1 MQRHEDKRDHAE
13 ITHHFILVFQ
23 KVPVWCILVSERS
36 VVCMHSQKEVQQ
48 ATNEIIV
55 ALEDR
60 QLAESSIDQYKQ
72 HYQEL
77 NAYCKHGELR
87 SIDENTLLEFL
98 RSQYDVH
105 MTSLHVKGLDR
116 VAGNHIRPFTV
127 LNWYLM
133 TGEINTRVRVRN
145 PLFICP
151 EGFCDSYEAFMEYLR
166 QKDLASSTVR
176 NYRETVQQFIRH
188 MISIGVE
195 SSEMISP
202 AGILSFL
209 SAFKHFST
217 NSFSYLITGIRQ
229 YLSFLFC
236 SGFLDEDLS
245 ETLPQVKKPR
255 YAGIPHIWSKEE
267 LKAILNAVDRMSPT
281 GKRDYAIMLLVI
293 QTGFCAADIRR
304 LKLKDIDW
312 KGHKIRITTAKNG
325 QELELPLLEST
336 GWAIIDYLQNG
347 RPKTDCDCVFT
358 RHIAPYGPIGST
370 SGLDFAL
377 GRYIMKAGIKFK
389 KGERHG
395 LHTLRNSLAKNMLDA
410 GAPLPVISQT
420 LGHQNVNTTAIYL
433 KIDIDGLRK
442 CALDIS
448 EWEV

>member
-1 MQRHEDKRDHAE
+1 MY
-13 ITHHFILVFQ
+13 
-23 KVPVWCILVSERS
+23 
-36 VVCMHSQKEVQQ
+36 SQEELQQ
-48 ATNEIIV
+48 ATNEIIL
-55 ALEDR
+55 ALENR
-60 QLAESSIDQYKQ
+60 QLGEVSISRYKQ

-77 NAYCKHGELR
+77 NAYCMHEGLM
-87 SIDENTLLEFL
+87 SIDGNTLLEFL
-98 RSQYDVH
+98 RSKYDVH
-105 MTSLHVKGLDR
+105 ITNFHVKGLDSIS
-116 VAGNHIRPFTV
+116 GNHIRPLAI

-133 TGEINTRVRVRN
+133 TGEINPRARVHN
-145 PLFICP
+145 PPFIRP
-151 EGFCDSYEAFMEYLR
+151 EGFCDSYGAFMEYLQ
-166 QKDLASSTVR
+166 QKGLSSSTIR
-176 NYRETVQQFIRH
+176 NYRGTVQQFIQH
-188 MISIGVE
+188 MVSIGIE
-195 SSEMISP
+195 SSEMVSS

-217 NSFSYLITGIRQ
+217 NSFSYLLTGIRQ
-229 YLSFLFC
+229 YLSFLFRN
-236 SGFLDEDLS
+236 GFLDEDFS
-245 ETLPQVKKPR
+245 EVLPQVKKPR

-267 LKAILNAVDRMSPT
+267 LRAILNAVDRMSPT

-293 QTGFCAADIRR
+293 QTGFRAADIRR

-312 KGHKIRITTAKNG
+312 KGHKIHITTAKDG
-325 QELELPLLEST
+325 QELDLPLLEST

-347 RPKTDCDCVFT
+347 RPKTDCDRVFT

-370 SGLDFAL
+370 SGLDYAL
-377 GRYIMKAGIKFK
+377 GRYIMKAGIKLK

-433 KIDIDGLRK
+433 KVDLDGLRK

-448 EWEV
+448 EWEVSL

>member
-1 MQRHEDKRDHAE
+1 M
-13 ITHHFILVFQ
+13 F
-23 KVPVWCILVSERS
+23 
-36 VVCMHSQKEVQQ
+36 SQEKIQQ
-48 ATNEIIV
+48 ATKEIILV
-55 ALEDR
+55 LEDR
-60 QLAESSIDQYKQ
+60 CISDRTRSWYTHHYAE
-72 HYQEL
+72 
-77 NAYCKHGELR
+77 
-87 SIDENTLLEFL
+87 
-98 RSQYDVH
+98 
-105 MTSLHVKGLDR
+105 LDSY
-116 VAGNHIRPFTV
+116 IRD
-127 LNWYLM
+127 NNIS
-133 TGEINTRVRVRN
+133 EINEITFLDFLHAQYGISIPSVYTKGVGSTIGAHIKPLSILDCYLLTDTVDPKARMRN
-145 PLFICP
+145 SPFICP
-151 EGFCDSYEAFMEYLR
+151 EGFCDSYGSFMEYLR
-166 QKDLASSTVR
+166 QKELSSSTVR
-176 NYRETVQQFIRH
+176 NYRETVQQFICH
-188 MISIGVE
+188 MANLGIE
-195 SSEMISP
+195 SSEMISA

-217 NSFSYLITGIRQ
+217 NSFSYLLTGIRQ
-229 YLSFLFC
+229 YLSFLFRN
-236 SGFLDEDLS
+236 GFLDEDFS
-245 ETLPQVKKPR
+245 EVLPQVKKPR

-267 LKAILNAVDRMSPT
+267 LKAILKVVDRVSPI

-293 QTGFCAADIRR
+293 QTGFRAADIRR

-312 KGHKIRITTAKNG
+312 KSHKIRINTAKNG

-347 RPKTDCDCVFT
+347 RPKTNCDCVFT

-370 SGLDFAL
+370 AGLDSAL
-377 GRYIMKAGIKFK
+377 WRYIIKAGIKLK

-433 KIDIDGLRK
+433 KIDIEGLRK

>member
-77 NAYCKHGELR
+77 NAYCKHGKLR

-281 GKRDYAIMLLVI
+281 GKRDYAIMLLLL
-293 QTGFCAADIRR
+293 
-304 LKLKDIDW
+304 LK
-312 KGHKIRITTAKNG
+312 NN
-325 QELELPLLEST
+325 LEK
-336 GWAIIDYLQNG
+336 
-347 RPKTDCDCVFT
+347 RC
-358 RHIAPYGPIGST
+358 
-370 SGLDFAL
+370 
-377 GRYIMKAGIKFK
+377 
-389 KGERHG
+389 
-395 LHTLRNSLAKNMLDA
+395 
-410 GAPLPVISQT
+410 
-420 LGHQNVNTTAIYL
+420 
-433 KIDIDGLRK
+433 RK
-442 CALDIS
+442 
-448 EWEV
+448 W

>member
-1 MQRHEDKRDHAE
+1 MFSQ
-13 ITHHFILVFQ
+13 
-23 KVPVWCILVSERS
+23 ERI
-36 VVCMHSQKEVQQ
+36 QQ
-48 ATNEIIV
+48 ATKEIILV
-55 ALEDR
+55 LEDFCLSDR
-60 QLAESSIDQYKQ
+60 TRSCYTH
-72 HYQEL
+72 HYAEL
-77 NAYCKHGELR
+77 NSYIEDNKISNISEITFLDFLHAQYGI
-87 SIDENTLLEFL
+87 SIPSVYTKGVGSTIGTHIKPLAILDCYLLTEKVDPKA
-98 RSQYDVH
+98 R
-105 MTSLHVKGLDR
+105 M
-116 VAGNHIRPFTV
+116 
-127 LNWYLM
+127 
-133 TGEINTRVRVRN
+133 RN
-145 PLFICP
+145 SPFICP
-151 EGFCDSYEAFMEYLR
+151 DGFCDSYGSFMEHLQ
-166 QKDLASSTVR
+166 QKGLSSSTIR

-188 MISIGVE
+188 MTSIGIE
-195 SSEMISP
+195 SSDMISS

-229 YLSFLFC
+229 YLSFLFR
-236 SGFLDEDLS
+236 SGFLDEDFS

-267 LKAILNAVDRMSPT
+267 LKAILNAVDRVSPI

-293 QTGFCAADIRR
+293 QTGFRAADIRR

-312 KGHKIRITTAKNG
+312 KSHKIHINTAKNG

-347 RPKTDCDCVFT
+347 RPKTGCDCVFT

-370 SGLDFAL
+370 SGLDAAL
-377 GRYIMKAGIKFK
+377 WRYMVKAGIKLK

>member
-1 MQRHEDKRDHAE
+1 MYSQE
-13 ITHHFILVFQ
+13 
-23 KVPVWCILVSERS
+23 KVR
-36 VVCMHSQKEVQQ
+36 Q
-48 ATNEIIV
+48 ATNEIIF
-55 ALEDR
+55 ALEDH
-60 QLAESSIDQYKQ
+60 QLAASSINRYRQ

-77 NAYCKHGELR
+77 NDY
-87 SIDENTLLEFL
+87 IDHERFVNVDGNTLLEFL
-98 RSQYDVH
+98 RFRYDVH
-105 MTSLHVKGLDR
+105 IPDLHVKGLDR
-116 VAGNHIRPFTV
+116 IAGEHIRPLAV

-133 TGEINTRVRVRN
+133 TGEIDSRARVRN
-145 PLFICP
+145 PPFMCP
-151 EGFCDSYEAFMEYLR
+151 EGFCDSYDAFMEHLQ
-166 QKDLASSTVR
+166 QKGLSYSTIH

-188 MISIGVE
+188 MVSIGIE
-195 SSEMISP
+195 SSEMVSS

-209 SAFKHFST
+209 SSFKHIST
-217 NSFSYLITGIRQ
+217 SSFSYLLSGIRQ
-229 YLSFLFC
+229 YLSFLFR
-236 SGFLDEDLS
+236 SGYLDEDFS

-255 YAGIPHIWSKEE
+255 YAGIPHVWSKEE
-267 LKAILNAVDRMSPT
+267 LKAILNAVDRISPT
-281 GKRDYAIMLLVI
+281 GKRDYAILLLVI
-293 QTGFCAADIRR
+293 QTGFRAADIRR

-312 KGHKIRITTAKNG
+312 KNHKIHITTAKNG

-370 SGLDFAL
+370 SCLDFAL
-377 GRYIMKAGIKFK
+377 GRYVMKAGINLK

-395 LHTLRNSLAKNMLDA
+395 IHTLRNSLAKNMLDA